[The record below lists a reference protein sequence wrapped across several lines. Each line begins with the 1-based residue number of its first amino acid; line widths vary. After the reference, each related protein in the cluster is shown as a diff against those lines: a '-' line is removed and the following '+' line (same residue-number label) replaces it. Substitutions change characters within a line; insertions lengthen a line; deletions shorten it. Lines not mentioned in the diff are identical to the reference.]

1 MEVPLPGM
9 PCARQLNRKKTRSAH
24 ELVAKTAS
32 AVFGL
37 AISHRKLLLCSSKAG
52 VAQLV
57 EHELPKL
64 GVAGSN
70 PVARSI
76 NSKAFSG

>member
-1 MEVPLPGM
+1 MPRLNLNHVTPFPGSYALLYSFAERHT
-9 PCARQLNRKKTRSAH
+9 P
-24 ELVAKTAS
+24 V
-32 AVFGL
+32 
-37 AISHRKLLLCSSKAG
+37 KLSTVCAG

-76 NSKAFSG
+76 LRQVKLPETKSPA

>member
-1 MEVPLPGM
+1 MI
-9 PCARQLNRKKTRSAH
+9 
-24 ELVAKTAS
+24 
-32 AVFGL
+32 FG
-37 AISHRKLLLCSSKAG
+37 KAG

-57 EHELPKL
+57 EYKLPKL

-76 NSKAFSG
+76 KKTTESRIQTIIRRQERYDFQSEVCFCSPLI